1 MTTPNPIT
9 PTPDHEARRRDSNG
23 RILCEFCDAPAVLQN
38 CRFWPVTQED
48 SISGPFDLCLAH
60 YEAQDDYAGSAGG
73 ELEMP
78 GPARPITES

>member
-1 MTTPNPIT
+1 ME
-9 PTPDHEARRRDSNG
+9 DQDRRRDSGG

-60 YEAQDDYAGSAGG
+60 YEEQDDYAGSTG
-73 ELEMP
+73 EEEEIEMP
-78 GPARPITES
+78 EAG